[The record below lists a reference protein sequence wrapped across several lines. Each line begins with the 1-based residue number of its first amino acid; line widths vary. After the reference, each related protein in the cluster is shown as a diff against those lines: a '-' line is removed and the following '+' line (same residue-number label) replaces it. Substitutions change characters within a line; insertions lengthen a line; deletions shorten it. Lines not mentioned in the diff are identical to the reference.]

1 MRTDT
6 VEIYK
11 SKRLL
16 AKRTQWRWRYLRS
29 NGKKLADS
37 AESYA
42 NLNDLLGSLATVL
55 GVPRTD
61 LIDTAVTGGRVD
73 ARLVPR
79 ADGAAV
85 HVIIKQ

>member
-55 GVPRTD
+55 GVPCTD

-73 ARLVPR
+73 ARLVRR

>member
-11 SKRLL
+11 SRRLL
-16 AKRTQWRWRYLRS
+16 AQRTQWRWRFRRS

-42 NLNDLLGSLATVL
+42 NMNDLLGSLATVL

-61 LIDTAVTGGRVD
+61 LINTDVMGGRVSSV
-73 ARLVPR
+73 LIPR
-79 ADGAAV
+79 SDGHAV
-85 HVIIKQ
+85 HVVVNR

>member
-73 ARLVPR
+73 ALLVRR

>member
-73 ARLVPR
+73 ARLVRR